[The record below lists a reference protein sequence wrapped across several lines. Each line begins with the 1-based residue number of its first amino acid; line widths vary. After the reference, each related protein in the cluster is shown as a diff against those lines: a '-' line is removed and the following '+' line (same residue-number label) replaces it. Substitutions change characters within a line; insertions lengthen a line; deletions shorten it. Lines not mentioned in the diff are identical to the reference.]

1 MTEKCAEWPSDE
13 EMDFVNAGGD
23 ILDISNPPPEVIQ
36 RVTKILREEWGID
49 KKLVEELVQAV
60 SEE

>member
-13 EMDFVNAGGD
+13 EMDFEDV
-23 ILDISNPPPEVIQ
+23 SNPPPEVIQ